1 MPYSAIISVAHRAA
15 VGVDNYPDRRVASPA
30 MLLSA
35 GHRWRSDKRLCARRC
50 RREPI
55 LVMQACQDRS
65 SMRES
70 SRSQSM
76 QPIDVRILTSVSV
89 RVAAEDLGHQYP
101 GRCAVSP
108 PSHIPRLDAELIC
121 SRPRL
126 FPNHARNGDWFGA
139 ATADRF
145 GEIQT
150 TTPKVWSWPSSV
162 DVWIVLLA
170 GNRTSSGVWRLKF
183 ERHLERL
190 VVAELGRCIG
200 HIARRKADIQR
211 DP

>member
-108 PSHIPRLDAELIC
+108 PSHIPRLDAELIAPGHAC
-121 SRPRL
+121 FPITPVTETGLEQLRPTASGKSRQR
-126 FPNHARNGDWFGA
+126 HR
-139 ATADRF
+139 R
-145 GEIQT
+145 
-150 TTPKVWSWPSSV
+150 
-162 DVWIVLLA
+162 
-170 GNRTSSGVWRLKF
+170 SGVGRARSMYGSYCSP
-183 ERHLERL
+183 ETGHP
-190 VVAELGRCIG
+190 AEFG
-200 HIARRKADIQR
+200 D
-211 DP
+211 